1 MNDLILELRD
11 ISKSYGGVHALRNV
25 SFGLRAG
32 EVHSLIGENGA
43 GKSTLIKIISGAIS
57 DYRGSMLVRGKEVRF
72 KTPLEANAAKIATI
86 YQERSLIPYLNGER
100 NIMLGQEP
108 RKKLSVIDQK
118 KLREKARTYI
128 DMVSPGLPLNIPVG
142 RMSAAQQQLI
152 EIAKALSREPEIIIM
167 DEPTSSLTDNETVL
181 LIDIIK
187 RLSAGGISIIFISHK
202 MSDIFS
208 ISDRITVLRD
218 GSVIETKEANGVTE
232 QELVKMM
239 VGREIKDLFPKAE
252 VQMGEKVFRV
262 EHLTKAGKCE
272 DVSFSIRSGE
282 ILGVTG
288 LVGAGR
294 SEMAMCVFGGDKP
307 DKGEIYLNGKKVEI
321 HSAQNAID
329 LGICMVPE
337 DRKTQGLIQNMSI
350 RNNMLLPILRRTSK
364 LGFNCEKLQNQLVK
378 TATTELEVKAASM
391 NDAVSSLSGGNQQKV
406 IIAKWL
412 AAEPRVLILDEPTR
426 GIDVGTKAEIYKL
439 IGELAKKG
447 HAILL
452 ISSEM
457 PEVLGLS
464 DRIMVMREGKVVS
477 TLSRAE
483 ASEEKIVKMFLGGN
497 EK

>member
-108 RKKLSVIDQK
+108 RKKLSDIEQK

-128 DMVSPGLPLNIPVG
+128 ALVSPGLPLNIPVG

-294 SEMAMCVFGGDKP
+294 SEMARCVFGGDKP

-483 ASEEKIVKMFLGGN
+483 ASEEKIVEMFLGGN

>member
-483 ASEEKIVKMFLGGN
+483 ASEEKIVEMFLGGN